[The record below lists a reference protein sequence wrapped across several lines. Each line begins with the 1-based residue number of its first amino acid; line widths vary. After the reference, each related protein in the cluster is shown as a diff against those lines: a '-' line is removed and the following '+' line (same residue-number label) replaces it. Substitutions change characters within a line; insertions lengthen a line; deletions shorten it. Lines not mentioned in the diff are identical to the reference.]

1 MKKLFIATAVAA
13 VLTVIN
19 PSYFVGSLQYIGS
32 LFRVDEPVPD
42 DSYRDSRRITMQI
55 KMSLSFC
62 HFVTNKHFL
71 ILNDRDLHYCNSL
84 L

>member
-32 LFRVDEPVPD
+32 LFRVDEPAPD
-42 DSYRDSRRITMQI
+42 DS
-55 KMSLSFC
+55 
-62 HFVTNKHFL
+62 
-71 ILNDRDLHYCNSL
+71 
-84 L
+84 